1 MTGAH
6 PAPSDRAREL
16 VRGAYDLHVHSG
28 PDVMPRRIDDIA
40 LAQRFRDVGL
50 AGYVIKSHYVPT
62 AERAAV
68 VRAAVP
74 GVDVRGSITLNRAV
88 GGLNPLAVEIAGREG
103 ALIVWL
109 PTVDAAN
116 ERRHLSSASP
126 GAKLPYWARLQREM
140 QEAGFAISPVDI
152 IDAAGR
158 VVEELRAVLR
168 IVAKYDMV
176 LATGH
181 LGRAEIFA
189 VVQAAREE
197 GVRKIV
203 VTHPDF
209 PSQALSLE
217 DQCALADLGAYME
230 HCFTPLYSG
239 KVSWETA
246 VAHIRGV
253 GPERVILSTDL
264 GQPDN
269 PPVEDGLALFADR
282 LLEAGFSENEV
293 YTMAVRN
300 TVRLAG
306 GSGQ

>member
-1 MTGAH
+1 MTTH
-6 PAPSDRAREL
+6 PTPSERAREL

-28 PDVMPRRIDDIA
+28 PDVMPRRIDDID
-40 LAQRFRDVGL
+40 LARRFLQVGL

-74 GVDVRGSITLNRAV
+74 GVQVLGSLTLNRAV
-88 GGLNPLAVEIAGREG
+88 GGLNPLAVEIAAREG
-103 ALIVWL
+103 ARIVWL

-116 ERRHLSSASP
+116 ERKHLEHVSP

-140 QEAGFAISPVDI
+140 REAGFDVPPVE
-152 IDAAGR
+152 
-158 VVEELRAVLR
+158 VVSSDGQVVPELRAVLR
-168 IVAKYDMV
+168 IIARHNLV

-181 LGRAEIFA
+181 LGRDEIFA
-189 VVQAAREE
+189 VVRAAREE
-197 GVRKIV
+197 GVRFIV

-209 PSQALSLE
+209 PSQALPVE
-217 DQCALADLGAYME
+217 DQVALADMGAYME

-239 KVSWETA
+239 KVAWETA
-246 VAHIRGV
+246 FAHIRAV
-253 GPERVILSTDL
+253 GPERVVLSTDL

-282 LLEAGFSENEV
+282 LLQAGFSEDEIR
-293 YTMAVRN
+293 TMAVRN
-300 TVRLAG
+300 TVRLATG
-306 GSGQ
+306 RDE